1 MAVKNSNYLKNLK
14 REYEFKIGCSDEDFD
29 EVIISYPTPYPSL
42 NFMLSGDF
50 FGGLQTNRGYMLCG
64 EASSF
69 KSNVALACVASVLSQ
84 NPNAIFL
91 GYDSES
97 VITKDNLE
105 KFGINLDQVV
115 KPRKFY
121 DPDELGRLVL
131 NDTLNII
138 QAKGNEDKTFILVID
153 GIGQIGTT
161 TEINRVI
168 EDDTSPQPA
177 VRAKKLNE
185 VARHLLTVINNHN
198 VILITVNHSYQS
210 IGGLYQKSIPSGG
223 TGFVK
228 ISDSVILMSSKNI
241 SAEKDEET
249 KVSYGSTFM
258 MKALKSRSI
267 SKDFSLPLDVSY
279 DSGILPYS
287 GLFDL
292 LQRMSKHLKQVTQQ
306 KYSLITENG
315 EILEY
320 NGKFDFKKSEVEHS
334 TDFWRFVFKNTSFA
348 QEIKDKVSLKEK
360 KLIDEKA
367 LASWSLINEMSNN
380 K

>member
-1 MAVKNSNYLKNLK
+1 MAVKPSNYLKNLK
-14 REYEFKIGCSDEDFD
+14 REYDFKIGCNKDDFN
-29 EVIISYPTPYPSL
+29 ETIISYTTPYPAL

-50 FGGLQTNRGYMLCG
+50 FGGLQTNRGYMLVG

-69 KSNVALACVASVLSQ
+69 KSSVALACAASVLKQ
-84 NPNAIFL
+84 NPNAVFI

-97 VITKDNLE
+97 VLTYENYD
-105 KFGINLDQVV
+105 KFEINLDQIV

-121 DPDELGRLVL
+121 DPDELGRLIL
-131 NDTLNII
+131 NDTANII
-138 QAKGNEDKTFILVID
+138 QAKGNEDKTFIIVID

-168 EDDTSPQPA
+168 EDDASPQPA

-198 VILITVNHSYQS
+198 VIVITVNHSYQS

-228 ISDSVILMSSKNI
+228 ISDSVILMSAKNI
-241 SAEKDEET
+241 SADKDDET
-249 KVSYGSTFM
+249 KISYGSTFT

-279 DSGILPYS
+279 DSGILPFS

-292 LQRMSKHLKQVTQQ
+292 LQRMTNNLKQVSPQ
-306 KYSLITENG
+306 KYSLITDDG
-315 EILEY
+315 EIISI
-320 NGKFDFKKSEVEHS
+320 NGKTDFKKSDVEN
-334 TDFWRFVFKNTSFA
+334 DPNFWRVVFKQTNFS
-348 QEIKDKVSLKEK
+348 QDVKNKISLKEK

-367 LASWSLINEMSNN
+367 LASWDLINEFSQ
-380 K
+380 KQ

>member
-1 MAVKNSNYLKNLK
+1 MAVKPSNYLKNLK
-14 REYEFKIGCSDEDFD
+14 REYDFKIGCNKDDFN
-29 EVIISYPTPYPSL
+29 ETIISYTTPYPAL

-50 FGGLQTNRGYMLCG
+50 FGGLQTNRGYMLVG

-69 KSNVALACVASVLSQ
+69 KSSVALACAASVLKQ
-84 NPNAIFL
+84 NPNAVFI

-97 VITKDNLE
+97 VLTYENYD
-105 KFGINLDQVV
+105 KFEINLDQIV

-121 DPDELGRLVL
+121 DPDELGRLIL
-131 NDTLNII
+131 NDTANII
-138 QAKGNEDKTFILVID
+138 QAKGNEDKTFIIVID

-168 EDDTSPQPA
+168 EDDASPQPA

-198 VILITVNHSYQS
+198 VIVITVNHSYQS

-223 TGFVK
+223 TGFFK
-228 ISDSVILMSSKNI
+228 ISDSVILMSAKNI
-241 SAEKDEET
+241 SADKDDET
-249 KVSYGSTFM
+249 KISYGSTFT

-279 DSGILPYS
+279 DSGILPFS

-292 LQRMSKHLKQVTQQ
+292 LQRMTNNLKQVSPQ
-306 KYSLITENG
+306 KYSLITDDG
-315 EILEY
+315 EIISI
-320 NGKFDFKKSEVEHS
+320 NGKTDFKKSDVEN
-334 TDFWRFVFKNTSFA
+334 DPNFWRVVFKQTNFS
-348 QEIKDKVSLKEK
+348 QDVKNKISLKEK

-367 LASWSLINEMSNN
+367 LASWDLINEFSQ
-380 K
+380 KQ